1 MTLSVQEFVNPNC
14 IFVFPASLGK
24 SVLIH
29 RNLNRSVNSLVRK
42 GHLILN
48 FKITLLILRLLPIC
62 VKFRVMDLFFSLAE
76 LKNLMQ
82 ARKEILYIFITIVTA
97 WKLMCYKGST
107 EDVSGIW
114 KTSSKKYYLS

>member
-1 MTLSVQEFVNPNC
+1 
-14 IFVFPASLGK
+14 
-24 SVLIH
+24 
-29 RNLNRSVNSLVRK
+29 
-42 GHLILN
+42 
-48 FKITLLILRLLPIC
+48 
-62 VKFRVMDLFFSLAE
+62 MDLFFSLAE

-114 KTSSKKYYLS
+114 KTSSKKYYLSWELDNETSKGYDSLG